1 MYVAAI
7 FLPLLGAALVG
18 FFGRRFGDTL
28 SQVVTCLFMGI
39 SAALS
44 VPIFME
50 VALEGN
56 AQTVPLLTFI
66 ASGDLVVDWAL
77 KFDTLSAV
85 MVLTVSW
92 VSFLVHVYSIGY
104 MHHDPS
110 VPRFMAY
117 LSLFTFFMF
126 MLVTADNLVQMF
138 FGWEGVGLASYLL
151 IGFWYERQSA
161 NAAAIKA
168 FVVNRVGDFGFAL
181 GIFGCFLLFDTINLD
196 QMFAAA
202 PDMADASVTWFG
214 VEWHALTII
223 CVLLFIG
230 AMGKSAQLGL
240 HTWLPDA
247 MEGPTPVSALIHAAT
262 MVTAGVFM
270 VARMSPLFEYAPV
283 ALGIVVIIGAA
294 TAFFAATVGCTQND
308 IKRVIAY
315 STCSQLGYMF
325 FALGVGA
332 YQAAIFHLMTHAFF
346 KALLFLSAGS
356 VIHAMSDEQDMRNMG
371 GLWKHIPFT
380 YAMMWIGSLALAGG
394 PVFAGYYSKDMILES
409 AFAAGT
415 GLGTFAFVMG
425 IMAAAMTAFYSWRL
439 LFMTF
444 HGKPRANETV
454 MAHVHESPLVMTAPL
469 AALAVGAVFSG
480 MVAYDH
486 FVGDRHPDFWG
497 PSIAYNVQGAA
508 VAGAAHGAADAAALE
523 THESAMADTGGA
535 ADDANGEAHG
545 EAAAAHG
552 DAVQGGAAQGGAAHG
567 DVAGQGVLE
576 RAHHLPEW
584 IKKLPLV
591 VTALGIA
598 LAWVFYIR
606 TPAYP
611 SALAERFPAVYR
623 FLLNKWYFDELYD
636 AVFVKP
642 AFRLGR
648 VLWRGG
654 DQALIDGL
662 GPDGMAA
669 VTRTVAARLR
679 RFQSGYVYH
688 YAFLM
693 IIGVVVFVS
702 WRLAVA

>member
-7 FLPLLGAALVG
+7 FLPLLAAIGVG
-18 FFGRRFGDTL
+18 LFGRRLGDRL
-28 SQVVTCLFMGI
+28 SQALTCLGI
-39 SAALS
+39 GLSAVLA
-44 VPIFME
+44 VPIFIE
-50 VALEGN
+50 VALNGN
-56 AQTVPLLTFI
+56 AVTVPLLSFI

-104 MHHDPS
+104 MHHDS
-110 VPRFMAY
+110 SIPRFMAY

-151 IGFWYERQSA
+151 IGFWYDRPSA
-161 NAAAIKA
+161 SAAAIKA
-168 FVVNRVGDFGFAL
+168 FVVNRVGDFGFSL
-181 GIFGCFLLFDTINLD
+181 GIFACFLLFGTINLD
-196 QMFAAA
+196 QIFAAA
-202 PDMADASVTWFG
+202 PGMADATLHLFG
-214 VEWHALTII
+214 VDWHALTII
-223 CVLLFIG
+223 SLLLFVG

-270 VARMSPLFEYAPV
+270 VARMSPVFEYAPI
-283 ALGIVVIIGAA
+283 ALGVVVVIGAS
-294 TAFFAATVGCTQND
+294 TAFFAATVGCTQTD

-380 YAMMWIGSLALAGG
+380 YAMMWIGSLALAGV

-409 AFAAGT
+409 AYAAGT
-415 GLGTFAFVMG
+415 GLGTFAFVLG
-425 IMAAAMTAFYSWRL
+425 ILAAAMTAFYSWRL
-439 LFMTF
+439 LFLTF
-444 HGKPRANETV
+444 HGQPRANETV
-454 MAHVHESPLVMTAPL
+454 MAHVHESPASMTVPL
-469 AALAVGAVFSG
+469 AALAVGAVFAG
-480 MVAYDH
+480 MVAYNH
-486 FVGDRHPDFWG
+486 FVGEEHPAFWG
-497 PSIAYNVQGAA
+497 DSIAYNVQGSA
-508 VAGAAHGAADAAALE
+508 VAGEAQGAAAPAAEPEHAAPAVEHEAEASDDGHGAAAEGHDA
-523 THESAMADTGGA
+523 
-535 ADDANGEAHG
+535 
-545 EAAAAHG
+545 
-552 DAVQGGAAQGGAAHG
+552 
-567 DVAGQGVLE
+567 AGQGVLE
-576 RAHHLPEW
+576 RAHHVPFLVK
-584 IKKLPLV
+584 ILPLL
-591 VTALGIA
+591 VTAGGIA

-606 TPAYP
+606 SPAYP
-611 SALAERFPAVYR
+611 VALAEKYPGLYR
-623 FLLNKWYFDELYD
+623 FVLNKWYFDELYD
-636 AVFVKP
+636 RIFVRP
-642 AFRLGR
+642 MFRVGR

-654 DQALIDGL
+654 DMAVIDGL
-662 GPDGMAA
+662 GPDGIAA
-669 VTRTVAARLR
+669 VARDIAARLR

-702 WRLAVA
+702 WRLVEA